1 MEKYRAYKLIFDMQL
16 KPSDPYDL
24 PTGTMI
30 YDGYTC
36 TGMRVH
42 VVKEDMDAPIIWNNA
57 LVISENMLL

>member
-42 VVKEDMDAPIIWNNA
+42 VVKEDMDAPIILNNA

>member
-1 MEKYRAYKLIFDMQL
+1 MEKYRAYNLIFDMQL
-16 KPSDPYDL
+16 KPSDPCDL

-57 LVISENMLL
+57 LIISENMLL